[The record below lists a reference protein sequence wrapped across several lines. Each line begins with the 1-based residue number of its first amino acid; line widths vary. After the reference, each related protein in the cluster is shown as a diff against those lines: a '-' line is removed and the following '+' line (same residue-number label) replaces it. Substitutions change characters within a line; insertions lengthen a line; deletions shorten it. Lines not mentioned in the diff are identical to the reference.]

1 MALQWAIH
9 SDTPS
14 TDSGASGGSITFVAL
29 GSLGDAVPLANLAA
43 AWVSAGVRRRAHVLI
58 STDCGLNADPVVHAQ
73 CGSAAAVTVQRL
85 PIPALAPSV
94 AAAESSQAGAGTHD
108 SGEGPRLSGRPE
120 SDLDVLYAAVAAT
133 APHAVLFNL
142 WSVAAFHVADALA
155 VPCAIVS
162 PAPASPAAAAAA
174 ERAVARLLRQ
184 ERALCAVV
192 EEDDE
197 RTPLPSRF
205 GSVRANLLHWMAPLL
220 TDPYPAWRAAHG
232 LAPLPA
238 LLSPDRAASVPVL
251 YGCSAALL
259 PPPGFWPANAHV
271 VGWWGGCASAP
282 APCAIAAS
290 FIASAARCDQLTPS
304 PVVYIGFGSMTG
316 LGLAP
321 SAEAQLDAAEE
332 VAATLGA
339 AVIAH
344 VPGES
349 RAAEGK
355 ATEAA
360 ASETTVQRVPACDCG
375 VSLSG
380 RVLMLRHSVDLG
392 ALLPVCAA
400 AVHHGGA
407 GTVHACAVAGVVQA
421 VVPFVYDQR
430 MWAERLAYLGVA
442 PQPPASADVQS
453 FAATG
458 DGVWLAAHVA
468 AALRLCRSCTAHR
481 PAPGPRASAGA
492 GQPGSAATCP
502 CSVHTLAAAVRAD
515 SGTAQAL
522 AILAETTL
530 KAVP

>member
-14 TDSGASGGSITFVAL
+14 TDSGARGWSITFVAL

-58 STDCGLNADPVVHAQ
+58 SNDCGLNAEAVVHAQ

-94 AAAESSQAGAGTHD
+94 AAAEPSQAGGGTHG
-108 SGEGPRLSGRPE
+108 SGEGPRLLGRPE

-155 VPCAIVS
+155 VPCAMVS
-162 PAPASPAAAAAA
+162 PAPASPAAVAAAD
-174 ERAVARLLRQ
+174 RAVVRLLRQ

-220 TDPYPAWRAAHG
+220 ADPYPAWRAAHG

-290 FIASAARCDQLTPS
+290 FIARGAVRFDQLIPS

-321 SAEAQLDAAEE
+321 SAKAQLDAAEE

-344 VPGES
+344 VPGEP
-349 RAAEGK
+349 RAAN
-355 ATEAA
+355 ATEGAA
-360 ASETTVQRVPACDCG
+360 PVTTMQRVPACGCG

-380 RVLMLRHSVDLG
+380 RVLMLQHSVDLG
-392 ALLPVCAA
+392 ALLPACAA

-407 GTVHACAVAGVVQA
+407 GTIHACAVAGVAQA
-421 VVPFVYDQR
+421 VVPFAYDQR

-442 PQPPASADVQS
+442 PQPPAPADVQS
-453 FAATG
+453 FAAAG

-468 AALRLCRSCTAHR
+468 AALRLCHSCTAHR
-481 PAPGPRASAGA
+481 PVPGPSASVGA
-492 GQPGSAATCP
+492 GQPVSAATCP
-502 CSVHTLAAAVRAD
+502 CPMHTLAAAVRAD

-530 KAVP
+530 KGIP